1 MVPVKDADPKE
12 LRICVQRASI
22 QDMAVTKDYAPL
34 GSVVKCYETYDESV
48 VAESVRNFVS
58 MG

>member
-1 MVPVKDADPKE
+1 
-12 LRICVQRASI
+12 
-22 QDMAVTKDYAPL
+22 MAVTKDYAPL